1 MSMRLVC
8 AIAGIV
14 FAVWTGA
21 AQGAPLEAY
30 GQLPNL
36 DNLEI
41 SPDGKN
47 LAFETTYNGDR
58 VVVVRSLDTGAVLA
72 VFRIGDQKL
81 RELAW
86 ADSDHLLSTLSVT
99 DRAIGIEGPRQ
110 EYFLTQSY
118 SLAERKSVALLDHV
132 DNAMNVVYGAPQPR
146 VVGGRTLVFL
156 TGVSFLNNMGEP
168 TLFSV
173 DLASGRTT
181 LIERGTK
188 NSLDWIVD
196 ENGNVVA
203 KTEYDE
209 SLKHWSLK
217 FRRDDSW
224 VEVFGADATIESPTV
239 DGIGPD
245 GTALLVD
252 IPKDGK
258 FEERQLRLSDGAWMA
273 APDMGD
279 AQSGVVTDPVTHRVI
294 GTQQLEVG
302 TNYKFFAPADQSAWR
317 SLLSAFQGENVELAS
332 WSADR
337 KHVVVRVD
345 GARDGA
351 AYHLVDLTTMR
362 AQGLGP
368 VYKDVNPEDVAEVRL
383 LTYKAADGTTIPA
396 YLTLPNGRAPKDLP
410 LVVLPHGGPA
420 TRDMPE
426 LDWWSQALASRGYAV
441 LQPEFRGSDGFGWKH
456 LSSGFGEWGRK
467 MQTDLSDGV
476 RFLAAQGIADAKRVC
491 IVGASYGGYAALA
504 GPTLDPG
511 IYRCAVSVS
520 GISDPHGFLR
530 WRKNRDHTSDDRTLR
545 YWERFMGVTDYDDPR
560 LAEIA
565 PISHIAAV
573 DVPILLIHG
582 KDDTVVPIAQSED
595 MEDALKDA
603 KKPVTFVTLS
613 GEDHW
618 LSRSETRLQ
627 MLQATVTFLEANN
640 PPN

>member
-1 MSMRLVC
+1 MRLWR
-8 AIAGIV
+8 AIAGIA
-14 FAVWTGA
+14 FIASIGA
-21 AQGAPLEAY
+21 AHGAPLEAY
-30 GQLPNL
+30 GQLPSLN
-36 DNLEI
+36 NLEI

-58 VVVVRSLDTGAVLA
+58 VVVVRSLETGAVLA
-72 VFRIGDQKL
+72 VFKIGDQKL
-81 RELAW
+81 RALTW

-118 SLAERKSVALLDHV
+118 SLAERKSIALLDHV

-146 VVGGRTLVFL
+146 IVGGHTLVFV
-156 TGVSFLNNMGEP
+156 TGVSFLNDMGVP
-168 TLFSV
+168 TLFCI
-173 DLASGRTT
+173 DLTGGHTT
-181 LIERGTK
+181 LVERGSK
-188 NSLDWIVD
+188 NSLDWVVD
-196 ENGNVVA
+196 ESGNMVA
-203 KTEYDE
+203 KSEYDE
-209 SLKHWSLK
+209 SLKRWSLK
-217 FRRDDSW
+217 FRRDNSW
-224 VEVFGADATIESPTV
+224 VEVYGADASIESPVV

-245 GTALLVD
+245 GTALIVD
-252 IPKDGK
+252 IPKDGT
-258 FEERQLRLSDGAWMA
+258 FEERQLRFSDGAWLP

-279 AQSGVVTDPVTHRVI
+279 SMSDLVTDPVTHRII

-302 TNYKFFAPADQSAWR
+302 TSYLFFDRGDQSAWN
-317 SLLSAFQGENVELAS
+317 SLMSAFQGENVELVS
-332 WSADR
+332 WSDDR

-351 AYHLVDLTTMR
+351 AYHLVDLTTLH

-368 VYKDVNPEDVAEVRL
+368 VYSGLHPEDVADVRL
-383 LTYKAADGTTIPA
+383 LTYRAADGTQIPA
-396 YLTLPNGRAPKDLP
+396 YLTLPSGWPAKDLP

-420 TRDMPE
+420 ARDMPE

-441 LQPEFRGSDGFGWKH
+441 LQPQFRGSDGFGWKH
-456 LSSGFGEWGRK
+456 LSAGFGEWGRK

-476 RFLAAQGIADAKRVC
+476 RFLAAQGTIDPKRVC

-511 IYRCAVSVS
+511 VYRCAIAVS
-520 GISDPHGFLR
+520 GISDPRGFLR
-530 WRKNRDHTSDDRTLR
+530 WRRNRDHTSDDRTLR

-565 PISHIAAV
+565 PIFHIAAA

-582 KDDTVVPIAQSED
+582 RDDTVVPIEQSED
-595 MEDALKDA
+595 MEDALKSA
-603 KKPVTFVTLS
+603 KKPVTFVKLD

-627 MLQATVTFLEANN
+627 MLQATVSFLEANN